1 MNKNDYSV
9 NREAIFNGDVA
20 DALFQKQKGSGVKDR
35 ILSHTNNI
43 LAYGLIKDAVVV
55 ECRAILTKRSLDR
68 TGVLSMV
75 EDQFCKVA
83 PRGAARYQA
92 LVDMYAKQAILQI
105 ERW

>member
-1 MNKNDYSV
+1 MNSNNHSL

-20 DALFQKQKGSGVKDR
+20 DALFQKQKGSGVKDLV
-35 ILSHTNNI
+35 LSHTNNI
-43 LAYGLIKDAVVV
+43 LAYGLVKDAVVD

-83 PRGAARYQA
+83 PRGSARYQA
-92 LVDMYAKQAILQI
+92 LVDMYTKQAVLQI

>member
-9 NREAIFNGDVA
+9 NREAVFNGDVA
-20 DALFQKQKGSGVKDR
+20 DPLFQKQKGGGVKDLL
-35 ILSHTNNI
+35 LSHTNNI
-43 LAYGLIKDAVVV
+43 LAYGLVKDAVVD

>member
-1 MNKNDYSV
+1 MNGNNHSL

-20 DALFQKQKGSGVKDR
+20 DPLFQKHKGGGVKDLV
-35 ILSHTNNI
+35 LSHTNNI
-43 LAYGLIKDAVVV
+43 LAYGLVKDAIVD

-68 TGVLSMV
+68 TGALSMV

-83 PRGAARYQA
+83 PRGAGRYQA
-92 LVDMYAKQAILQI
+92 LVDMYTKQAILQI